1 MGIWKKQ
8 GNTERQFRLQV
19 ALKKAIAQLEK
30 RRAQLEKQF
39 RTKYIAAKEAKAAGD
54 KEEAIRL
61 LEECQLITDE
71 QNDIKKEIFK
81 LNHAES
87 LVDYLIMAPEVS
99 ALLRTTASAEE
110 IDPAKVLGIV
120 SNLEQHIAQTKEADE
135 KLGTLPTGIDTQ
147 GLPSP
152 PMEETT
158 ESELQ
163 EETSL
168 EKDTNSI
175 HSDDVT
181 DSITKSKKGSKNET
195 ETEL

>member
-8 GNTERQFRLQV
+8 GSAERQFRLQV
-19 ALKKAIAQLEK
+19 ALKKALSQLEK
-30 RRAQLEKQF
+30 RKALLEKKF
-39 RTKYIAAKEAKAAGD
+39 RTKYIAAQDAKTAGD
-54 KEEAIRL
+54 KAEAIRL

-81 LNHAES
+81 LNRAES

-99 ALLRTTASAEE
+99 ALLRTTTSAEE
-110 IDPAKVLGIV
+110 IDPAKVMGIV
-120 SNLEQHIAQTKEADE
+120 SNLEQHIAQTREADE
-135 KLGTLPTGIDTQ
+135 KLGTLPAGIDTQ
-147 GLPSP
+147 GLPALL
-152 PMEETT
+152 MEETT
-158 ESELQ
+158 EPDLQ
-163 EETSL
+163 EGTSL

-181 DSITKSKKGSKNET
+181 DSITKSKKVSKNGK

>member
-39 RTKYIAAKEAKAAGD
+39 GTKYIAAKEAKAAGD

-81 LNHAES
+81 LNRAES

-135 KLGTLPTGIDTQ
+135 KLGTLPAGIDTQ
-147 GLPSP
+147 GLPSL
-152 PMEETT
+152 PMKETT
-158 ESELQ
+158 ESDLQ

-181 DSITKSKKGSKNET
+181 DSITKSKKVSKNGK